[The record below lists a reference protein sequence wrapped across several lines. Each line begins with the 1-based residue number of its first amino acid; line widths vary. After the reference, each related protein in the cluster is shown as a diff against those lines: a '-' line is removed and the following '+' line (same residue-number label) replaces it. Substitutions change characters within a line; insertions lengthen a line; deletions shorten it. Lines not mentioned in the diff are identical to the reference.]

1 MDEYDDY
8 EPFGI
13 DDNDDWA
20 LMSAGHGTD
29 EDYGLS
35 SDFDDYGSMIGGDS
49 DLGGEW

>member
-20 LMSAGHGTD
+20 LMSAGFGTD
-29 EDYGLS
+29 EDYGL
-35 SDFDDYGSMIGGDS
+35 IGEDS